1 MSLVASAPGKLVLLG
16 EYAVLEGATA
26 IAMAVD
32 RRALAQVTVT
42 AGGFGTVSAPDVS
55 VAAAPLSIASDGQP
69 DWRAASAEAAQALSL
84 VDQVLRGLAAEGLGP
99 RAAID
104 LALDTREFFD
114 RAAGE
119 PRKLGLGSSA
129 ALTVALASA
138 VAQQA
143 GHSALLA
150 DRAGWLV
157 RLLALHRRFQGG
169 SGSGVDVATSVYG
182 GVIAYRNNA
191 QGPQAEPLYWPKPIA
206 RLFVWSGHS
215 ASTPAF
221 LKKLAAWRAAGHESE
236 YGQRMAGL
244 AAISERAVAAIRGA
258 DAPAFIAAAT
268 AYADELRGLGHA
280 SGVEIWSDAHLRIA
294 AIASKAGCLYKP
306 CGAGGGDV
314 GVAFVVDDPERLG
327 ALRASLKSAGF
338 ESVALAEEAL
348 GLKLENLEI
357 AEA

>member
-32 RRALAQVTVT
+32 RRASARVSAA
-42 AGGFGTVSAPDVS
+42 AGAVGSVSAPDVS
-55 VAAAPLSIASDGQP
+55 VAAAPLAISADGQP
-69 DWRAASAEAAQALSL
+69 DWRAASADAAQALSL
-84 VDQVLRGLAAEGLGP
+84 VDQVLRGLAADGLGP
-99 RAAID
+99 RAAIN
-104 LALDTREFFD
+104 LALDTRAFFD

-143 GHSALLA
+143 GHGALLA

-169 SGSGVDVATSVYG
+169 RGSGVDVATSVYG
-182 GVIAYRNNA
+182 GVIAYRNDA
-191 QGPQAEPLYWPKPIA
+191 LGPQTEPLRWPESVA
-206 RLFVWSGHS
+206 RLFVWSGNS

-221 LKKLAAWRAAGHESE
+221 LKKLAAWRAAGHEAE
-236 YGQRMAGL
+236 YNQRMSGL
-244 AAISERAVAAIRGA
+244 AMISEHAVAAIRGQSA
-258 DAPAFIAAAT
+258 QAFAAAAT
-268 AYADELRGLGHA
+268 AYSEELRGLGRA
-280 SGVEIWSDAHLRIA
+280 SGVEIWSDAHVRIA
-294 AIASKAGCLYKP
+294 AIASDAGCLYKP

-327 ALRASLKSAGF
+327 ALRTRLRSSGF

-348 GLKLENLEI
+348 GLKLEKLET